1 MAWHGSE
8 DRKRRAKPPDRY
20 PCPPLPR
27 MDTPWFQQL
36 LAYLPALGAVVVS
49 ILLVMRRVRTHAV
62 LMLIG
67 SILSFVIGIAAHLLW
82 RRLSSD
88 EGYDFATAQVFH
100 GVRAVVGTI
109 AHLLFAIGVLLY
121 LGERSGKRGSQ
132 TMGTGVLGDR
142 SFANAFA
149 DRLDALYRS
158 MVLHCVLMFVSL
170 VCGAIFFVGLLVSGE
185 DELAVFVGLLAG
197 IATLVFAVLFTIAWC
212 RLHYRHW
219 QVAIAC
225 TDFKDHTPAQAVGFL
240 FIPLFNLYWAFRS
253 YATLS
258 DLLYQ
263 AGAQPRFG
271 GRTPLINT
279 GTARTL
285 CVLNLFTVL
294 PYVGTLISL
303 VNLFVWFNVH
313 AQHRRTATHIL
324 RSLPPSPDQA

>member
-1 MAWHGSE
+1 ME
-8 DRKRRAKPPDRY
+8 T
-20 PCPPLPR
+20 PLV
-27 MDTPWFQQL
+27 QLL

-49 ILLVMRRVRTHAV
+49 VMLVMRRVRAYSM

-67 SILSFVIGIAAHLLW
+67 SILTLVIGIGAHLLW
-82 RRLSSD
+82 KHMAD
-88 EGYDFATAQVFH
+88 DGGYDFAFTKIFH
-100 GVRAVVGTI
+100 AVRSVVGTI

-121 LGERSGKRGSQ
+121 LGERSGKRGMH
-132 TMGTGVLGDR
+132 TTGADGLFASG
-142 SFANAFA
+142 SFASALA

-158 MVLHCVLMFVSL
+158 MVIHCVLMFISL
-170 VCGAIFFVGLLVSGE
+170 VCGAIFFIGLLASGE
-185 DELAVFVGLLAG
+185 DEFAVFVGLLAG

-225 TDFKDHTPAQAVGFL
+225 TDFKDHTPGQAVGFL

-285 CVLNLFTVL
+285 CILNLFAVL
-294 PYVGTLISL
+294 PYIGTLISL

-324 RSLPPSPDQA
+324 RSLPSSPGQP

>member
-1 MAWHGSE
+1 
-8 DRKRRAKPPDRY
+8 
-20 PCPPLPR
+20 
-27 MDTPWFQQL
+27 MDTPLLQQL

-49 ILLVMRRVRTHAV
+49 ILLVMRRVRSYSV

-88 EGYDFATAQVFH
+88 EGYDFSTAQVFH
-100 GVRAVVGTI
+100 GVRAVVGAI

-121 LGERSGKRGSQ
+121 LGERSGKRGSHA
-132 TMGTGVLGDR
+132 TDADGLFGNG
-142 SFANAFA
+142 SFANDFA
-149 DRLDALYRS
+149 DRLDALYRN
-158 MVLHCVLMFVSL
+158 MVLHCVLMFASL
-170 VCGAIFFVGLLVSGE
+170 VLGAIFFIGLLASGE
-185 DELAVFVGLLAG
+185 DDTAVFVGLLAG

-253 YATLS
+253 YAMLS

-324 RSLPPSPDQA
+324 RSLPPSPVQA